1 MGWARAYDTN
11 SGRGLTLVS
20 DVPHEAAADVGS
32 IDLLR
37 LLQPGA
43 VSSRAVPQLVRLRD
57 GAATR
62 CRRELLTRLLLVHW
76 RTLVMPI
83 VPEQRPAQARTARG
97 ASLKFRLRNQQ
108 TWLPRTAA
116 CVLSHAVPLTYI
128 DRVGCHPSHTT
139 KRVRDTSHLVK
150 TLKHT
155 HTPQAGAVLNFAPN
169 ECIFHGSQNAQIL
182 GTTCWKRRVAH
193 ALSSA
198 SSSRCSASK
207 LSNASASTICAA
219 CVVVS

>member
-1 MGWARAYDTN
+1 MGWTRAYHAK

-43 VSSRAVPQLVRLRD
+43 VGSGAVPQLVRLRD

-83 VPEQRPAQARTARG
+83 VPEQRWRG
-97 ASLKFRLRNQQ
+97 ASLKFRLRNQR
-108 TWLPRTAA
+108 TWLPRIAA
-116 CVLSHAVPLTYI
+116 CVLSHAVPLTYWQSG
-128 DRVGCHPSHTT
+128 VP
-139 KRVRDTSHLVK
+139 
-150 TLKHT
+150 
-155 HTPQAGAVLNFAPN
+155 A
-169 ECIFHGSQNAQIL
+169 E
-182 GTTCWKRRVAH
+182 
-193 ALSSA
+193 
-198 SSSRCSASK
+198 
-207 LSNASASTICAA
+207 
-219 CVVVS
+219 